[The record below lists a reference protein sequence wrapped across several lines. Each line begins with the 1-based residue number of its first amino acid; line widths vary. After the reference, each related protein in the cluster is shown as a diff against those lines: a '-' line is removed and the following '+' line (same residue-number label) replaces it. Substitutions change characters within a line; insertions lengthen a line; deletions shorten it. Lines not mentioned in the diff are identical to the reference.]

1 MNSVTKVTGSQ
12 EKKKFNFGKFYKRY
26 GLFIILGVMIV
37 VMTLVHPRFF
47 AMDNFAN
54 IMRQMAVNGLL
65 AIGVTFIIL
74 TGGIDLSIGS
84 IVGFAGVIAALVAQ
98 NHNVSVV
105 VPILAGCLAGMVFGV
120 MNGIITAVLRVPPFI
135 TTLGMLSVAKGITYI
150 ICNAR
155 PVPGLSPQ
163 FLGIAKSSLGP
174 IPLPM
179 VILAISFLI
188 ASIVLYKT
196 RFGRYIYAIGGNREA
211 AITSGLKVKT
221 VEASAYAIGGLMAG
235 LAAVVLT
242 SRVSSGLPG
251 SGEGYELD
259 AIAASVIGGI
269 SLSGGEGRLWGTLL
283 GAVILAVIQNALDL
297 MVVSTYLQ
305 FIIKGALIIG
315 AVYVDRLT
323 KLSNK

>member
-1 MNSVTKVTGSQ
+1 MSSVSNVMKR
-12 EKKKFNFGKFYKRY
+12 EERKRFNFGQFYKRY

-37 VMTLVHPRFF
+37 VMSLVHPRFL

-54 IMRQMAVNGLL
+54 IMRQMSVNGLL
-65 AIGVTFIIL
+65 AIGVTFVIL

-98 NHNVSVV
+98 NAQLPAV
-105 VPILAGCLAGMVFGV
+105 VPVLAGCVAGMVFGV
-120 MNGIITAVLRVPPFI
+120 LNGIVTAVLRVPAFI

-163 FLGIAKSSLGP
+163 FLSIAKSSLGP
-174 IPLPM
+174 IPVPM
-179 VILAISFLI
+179 VILAVAFVI
-188 ASIVLYKT
+188 ASVVLYRT

-211 AITSGLKVKT
+211 AVTSGLKVKT
-221 VEASAYAIGGLMAG
+221 VEASAYAIAGFMAG

-269 SLSGGEGRLWGTLL
+269 SLTGGEGRLWGTLL

-297 MVVSTYLQ
+297 LVVSTYLQ
-305 FIIKGALIIG
+305 FIIKGALIVG

-323 KLSNK
+323 KVRS